1 MRRCRL
7 AGWRIPHIRLEPVKS
22 SVQIERPPLVL
33 LIRTGTPTAAKTAE
47 PHIRSASMPGHRSV
61 ISRPSTAWAAIIT
74 GDAANA
80 VLAAAGYNFHLLLK
94 WLELLLSTLLPAQ
107 EAAAGLP
114 MRLKLEN
121 FTDDLL
127 RCKELEPLPRAA
139 TGVSHFPV
147 EV

>member
-1 MRRCRL
+1 
-7 AGWRIPHIRLEPVKS
+7 
-22 SVQIERPPLVL
+22 
-33 LIRTGTPTAAKTAE
+33 
-47 PHIRSASMPGHRSV
+47 
-61 ISRPSTAWAAIIT
+61 
-74 GDAANA
+74 
-80 VLAAAGYNFHLLLK
+80 
-94 WLELLLSTLLPAQ
+94 
-107 EAAAGLP
+107 

>member
-1 MRRCRL
+1 MT
-7 AGWRIPHIRLEPVKS
+7 AGSRIPHIRLEPVKS
-22 SVQIERPPLVL
+22 FVQIERPPLVL

-47 PHIRSASMPGHRSV
+47 PHIRSASRPGHRSV
-61 ISRPSTAWAAIIT
+61 ISRPSTAWAAIIRRC
-74 GDAANA
+74 ANA

-107 EAAAGLP
+107 EGSSRSS